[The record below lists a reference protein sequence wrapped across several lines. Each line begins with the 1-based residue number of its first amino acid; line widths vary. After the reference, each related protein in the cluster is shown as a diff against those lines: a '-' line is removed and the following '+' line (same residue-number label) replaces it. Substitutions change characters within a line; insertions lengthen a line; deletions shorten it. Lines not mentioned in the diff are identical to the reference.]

1 MIYFQGGVVLLLLG
15 SLHSV
20 NSEIEKSPVPLCG
33 IEWSCITTD
42 TCMGGLSS
50 MDLTTFSTQLITG
63 DCKMIMK
70 IRAYSA
76 KKYRVSLE
84 SRDPNVNKLVVN
96 KENTVLF
103 SCEEG
108 LQPKYKGA
116 HQKSIN
122 HTEKPKLLMCEF
134 IAEEKD
140 EQTIVRSDEQTNI
153 AIFANDVQV
162 AKGKEF
168 DLYSKIKRDSY
179 CNPEKIAYD
188 PAIERLIIG
197 LTDLSCLPPYY
208 IETRLKDNAGKL
220 EPKHIKTTSIDC
232 VKTGDTY
239 EYVIMR
245 ENNKMEFTETLGR
258 CAARSCTLC
267 DWTPE
272 VEGIDFTIFEESD
285 GCKKL
290 KCKTG
295 KLNGDSMGVA
305 TCKMTGDKSAW
316 DLNGKTIEKDDKVT
330 CDTKLECR
338 SPVPFSCPNDETAI
352 LDSKNVAISCDYNTG
367 NWTYYQE
374 GTVVTNPDP
383 AKLSCLSKESKG
395 SNDTGSQTKSASG
408 TTIGVIVGGILIL
421 IALIAGIAIY
431 LNRRRNAQN
440 NNIGK
445 TTKSQEPFSIQPTS
459 KSKKSK
465 KEPNICM
472 GVDMSTVPTPSV
484 PPVSPEPYKRPPPPQ
499 QVMLNAA
506 DIPSNAT
513 TGTDG
518 IKRKKVTPDG
528 GTNKGGDTTG
538 AETGPFNID
547 ETAINKKGFR
557 RVCLTIVSIRHLFT
571 CHVDRSMLLLFL
583 LALIGTVNAVC
594 PTGYQQINGGD
605 CFKLYTTTQ
614 NYDNAEA
621 ECVKDGAHLASVH
634 SLNEQNALMAIM
646 GMTTPLIGMKCM
658 DAVAAHC
665 TWADG
670 SIVDFSKFPGGAP
683 LLAYG
688 NCVHLASTD
697 TNWYSWNCA
706 AVITGFLCRVPLN
719 APPVAE
725 CTNGYVAYN
734 GGCAALKT
742 TSRVQSDAEAS
753 CALEGGHLASI
764 HTEADNTFYAQL
776 GTNAGLTNNIYVGLA
791 WNTAANN
798 YKWTDDSTYN
808 FKKFA
813 NQFPNTVFGE
823 CVYSPNFPVSI
834 PAGQTCEWVLA
845 TAVGTK
851 VSMQFPIFN
860 TDAGTTLSL
869 YNGLDDTTPTNRLS
883 GNAINPLTAYESTTN
898 VMKMIFTPSAAPT
911 GTGFQANFIPTGGV
925 IPDPQPTFD
934 PITQCPQQQYTADT
948 YVYSPNWPEPYPP
961 MSDCLYY
968 IHSRDGKKMSIEF
981 GYVDTEQCC
990 DIVVVYDA
998 PDNKDESKIIAYISG
1013 QSAVTPKTYYSTG
1026 TTLTLQFFS
1035 DSNNQGEGWIATVRN
1050 L

>member
-1 MIYFQGGVVLLLLG
+1 MQNSISIKDSESLLFSSLSLSFLLNRGQFDRLALPMKVGSLIRTLFLLLILPSATVLSLSGSIDRIMKGGVVLLLLG

-70 IRAYSA
+70 IRAPYSA

-188 PAIERLIIG
+188 PAIERVGSDSIDTLIIG

-352 LDSKNVAISCDYNTG
+352 LDSKNVAISCYYNTG

-374 GTVVTNPDP
+374 GTVVTNPDL
-383 AKLSCLSKESKG
+383 KQLSCVSKESKG
-395 SNDTGSQTKSASG
+395 SSDTGSQTKSASG

-445 TTKSQEPFSIQPTS
+445 TTKSQEAFSIQPTS
-459 KSKKSK
+459 KSKESK
-465 KEPNICM
+465 KEPTSAGAGIPSPLVRVSEEPPV
-472 GVDMSTVPTPSV
+472 GKPSPIPPTPSSAL
-484 PPVSPEPYKRPPPPQ
+484 PHLTLERELGESERKKLNEDVS
-499 QVMLNAA
+499 LLTG
-506 DIPSNAT
+506 DIPDASYGPET
-513 TGTDG
+513 GTGTDVVS
-518 IKRKKVTPDG
+518 KKGRVPNRNRETNRGVTPDTTK
-528 GTNKGGDTTG
+528 GTTTTTTKKEERRKHKLVKSTGETETTG
-538 AETGPFNID
+538 AWRDEIKEDFGKTGKI
-547 ETAINKKGFR
+547 
-557 RVCLTIVSIRHLFT
+557 
-571 CHVDRSMLLLFL
+571 
-583 LALIGTVNAVC
+583 
-594 PTGYQQINGGD
+594 
-605 CFKLYTTTQ
+605 
-614 NYDNAEA
+614 
-621 ECVKDGAHLASVH
+621 
-634 SLNEQNALMAIM
+634 
-646 GMTTPLIGMKCM
+646 
-658 DAVAAHC
+658 
-665 TWADG
+665 
-670 SIVDFSKFPGGAP
+670 
-683 LLAYG
+683 
-688 NCVHLASTD
+688 
-697 TNWYSWNCA
+697 
-706 AVITGFLCRVPLN
+706 
-719 APPVAE
+719 
-725 CTNGYVAYN
+725 
-734 GGCAALKT
+734 
-742 TSRVQSDAEAS
+742 
-753 CALEGGHLASI
+753 
-764 HTEADNTFYAQL
+764 
-776 GTNAGLTNNIYVGLA
+776 
-791 WNTAANN
+791 
-798 YKWTDDSTYN
+798 
-808 FKKFA
+808 
-813 NQFPNTVFGE
+813 
-823 CVYSPNFPVSI
+823 
-834 PAGQTCEWVLA
+834 
-845 TAVGTK
+845 
-851 VSMQFPIFN
+851 
-860 TDAGTTLSL
+860 
-869 YNGLDDTTPTNRLS
+869 
-883 GNAINPLTAYESTTN
+883 
-898 VMKMIFTPSAAPT
+898 
-911 GTGFQANFIPTGGV
+911 
-925 IPDPQPTFD
+925 
-934 PITQCPQQQYTADT
+934 
-948 YVYSPNWPEPYPP
+948 
-961 MSDCLYY
+961 
-968 IHSRDGKKMSIEF
+968 RDGLETT
-981 GYVDTEQCC
+981 G
-990 DIVVVYDA
+990 
-998 PDNKDESKIIAYISG
+998 DNK
-1013 QSAVTPKTYYSTG
+1013 
-1026 TTLTLQFFS
+1026 
-1035 DSNNQGEGWIATVRN
+1035 
-1050 L
+1050 

>member
-1 MIYFQGGVVLLLLG
+1 MV
-15 SLHSV
+15 
-20 NSEIEKSPVPLCG
+20 
-33 IEWSCITTD
+33 
-42 TCMGGLSS
+42 
-50 MDLTTFSTQLITG
+50 
-63 DCKMIMK
+63 
-70 IRAYSA
+70 R
-76 KKYRVSLE
+76 YR
-84 SRDPNVNKLVVN
+84 
-96 KENTVLF
+96 F
-103 SCEEG
+103 
-108 LQPKYKGA
+108 
-116 HQKSIN
+116 
-122 HTEKPKLLMCEF
+122 
-134 IAEEKD
+134 
-140 EQTIVRSDEQTNI
+140 SDE
-153 AIFANDVQV
+153 
-162 AKGKEF
+162 
-168 DLYSKIKRDSY
+168 
-179 CNPEKIAYD
+179 
-188 PAIERLIIG
+188 
-197 LTDLSCLPPYY
+197 
-208 IETRLKDNAGKL
+208 
-220 EPKHIKTTSIDC
+220 
-232 VKTGDTY
+232 
-239 EYVIMR
+239 
-245 ENNKMEFTETLGR
+245 
-258 CAARSCTLC
+258 
-267 DWTPE
+267 
-272 VEGIDFTIFEESD
+272 
-285 GCKKL
+285 
-290 KCKTG
+290 
-295 KLNGDSMGVA
+295 
-305 TCKMTGDKSAW
+305 
-316 DLNGKTIEKDDKVT
+316 
-330 CDTKLECR
+330 ECEW
-338 SPVPFSCPNDETAI
+338 NH
-352 LDSKNVAISCDYNTG
+352 
-367 NWTYYQE
+367 NW
-374 GTVVTNPDP
+374 
-383 AKLSCLSKESKG
+383 S
-395 SNDTGSQTKSASG
+395 
-408 TTIGVIVGGILIL
+408 
-421 IALIAGIAIY
+421 IAIY

-499 QVMLNAA
+499 QCGEGWGDATGTSFNDVDVKKKFSPQEIAEMHKEIDRVMLNAA

-557 RVCLTIVSIRHLFT
+557 RDAASIAEIDQMK
-571 CHVDRSMLLLFL
+571 VDLGKPS
-583 LALIGTVNAVC
+583 V
-594 PTGYQQINGGD
+594 
-605 CFKLYTTTQ
+605 LYTTTQ

-823 CVYSPNFPVSI
+823 CVQMLLSTEFGTLGQWTNIPCSTPLAYVCWKASGETPTKAPAVCDGITFLYDQGTVYSPNFPVSI